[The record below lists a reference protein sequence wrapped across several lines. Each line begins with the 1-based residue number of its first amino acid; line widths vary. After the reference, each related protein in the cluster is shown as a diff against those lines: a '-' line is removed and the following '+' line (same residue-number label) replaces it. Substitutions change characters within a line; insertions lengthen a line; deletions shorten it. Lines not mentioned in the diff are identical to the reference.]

1 MKKITISTTT
11 SKEKYEAFLTIISGI
26 ANLTKKEIAI
36 LSELHAVDAFPL
48 ESASIKQ
55 AVADKLKINYKTL
68 NIFLRNLVK
77 KELLIS
83 DKWGKYELSKIL
95 KYSDKLEITIS

>member
-1 MKKITISTTT
+1 MKKITITTT
-11 SKEKYEAFLTIISGI
+11 TLKERYEAYLIIISGI
-26 ANLTKKEIAI
+26 VNLTKKEIAI
-36 LSELHAVDAFPL
+36 LVELYIADAFPL

-83 DKWGKYELSKIL
+83 DKWGKYDLSHIL